1 MKENAKRKPLNVT
14 KMVELALLTALVVV
28 LQLLSNVMQFGPV
41 AFSLALVPVVIGAL
55 MLGPLAGA
63 FLGGV
68 LGLVNFISSFYNAFL
83 LMLFHSAPVAY
94 ILVCF
99 GKTILAGL
107 VAGLIYKALCRK
119 REFLGV
125 CLASLSAPVVNTGI
139 FLVMMV
145 AFFRGALITAFGAEN
160 VGNIW
165 TFVMVG
171 IITFNF
177 FIEFGINAALC
188 VAVERIIH
196 AVRRDRITA
205 QKQ

>member
-1 MKENAKRKPLNVT
+1 MRENANRLNVT
-14 KMVELALLTALVVV
+14 KMVELAVLTALVVV
-28 LQLLSNVMQFGPV
+28 FQLLSNFMQFGPV

-55 MLGPLAGA
+55 RLGPLAGA
-63 FLGGV
+63 YLGAV
-68 LGLVNFISSFYNAFL
+68 LGLVNFIASFSNVFL
-83 LMLFHSAPVAY
+83 LTLFQSSPVLY

-99 GKTILAGL
+99 GKTILASF

-125 CLASLSAPVVNTGI
+125 CLASLSAPVVNTGV
-139 FLVMMV
+139 FLVFM
-145 AFFRGALITAFGAEN
+145 ALFFRGAMIDFFGAEN

-165 TFVMVG
+165 TFVMVS

-177 FIEFGINAALC
+177 FIEFGVNAVLC

-196 AVRRDRITA
+196 AVRRERINA
-205 QKQ
+205 QADWK